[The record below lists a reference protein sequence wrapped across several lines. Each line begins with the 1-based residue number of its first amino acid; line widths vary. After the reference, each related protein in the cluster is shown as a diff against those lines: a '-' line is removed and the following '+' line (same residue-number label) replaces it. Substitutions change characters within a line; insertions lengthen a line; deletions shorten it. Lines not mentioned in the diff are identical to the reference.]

1 MRSRDI
7 FGKTSH
13 NARVSSGLVVA
24 IIVATAFN
32 FTNGVHDAADA
43 VATLVASRTAMPGP
57 ALAVAALFTLL
68 GPLLLGAAVADTVG
82 KLVDVP
88 QDEVI
93 AVIGAGVSG
102 ALVWNVFSW
111 WRGLPSSSTH
121 ALVGGLVGAAVVADG
136 WDAVG
141 WGTVALIGVALV
153 VSPVL
158 GFITGFIGLRAA
170 RFTLRRASREIARPI
185 AWGQWGSSAA
195 LAFGHGANDAAK
207 ATGVIVVMLVAT
219 QHSTGTSAPFWV
231 TAVATISLT
240 LGTCV
245 GGWRIVRTVGMGI
258 FRLRPLH
265 GLVSQ
270 TGSALVVVGATAI
283 GAPVS
288 TSQVVASSV
297 AGVGSGQRWHHVHW
311 HIVRTIALAWLVTI
325 PVCVILG
332 ALATPLWRWLT

>member
-1 MRSRDI
+1 MPSVT
-7 FGKTSH
+7 G
-13 NARVSSGLVVA
+13 GLLAA

-57 ALAVAALFTLL
+57 ALAVAAFFTLL
-68 GPLLLGAAVADTVG
+68 GPLVLGGAVAETVG
-82 KLVDVP
+82 KVVDVP
-88 QDEVI
+88 QDQVV

-102 ALVWNVFSW
+102 ALVWNLFSW

-121 ALVGGLVGAAVVADG
+121 ALIGGLVGAAVVADG
-136 WDAVG
+136 TGAVG
-141 WGTVALIGVALV
+141 WSTVGLVLAALIL
-153 VSPVL
+153 SPAL
-158 GFITGFIGLRAA
+158 GFVTGWVGTRVS
-170 RFTLRRASREIARPI
+170 RFTLRRATREIGSPI
-185 AWGQWGSSAA
+185 KVGQWVSSAG

-219 QHSTGTSAPFWV
+219 QHSTGTTAPLWV
-231 TAVATISLT
+231 TLLATISLT
-240 LGTCV
+240 AGTCV
-245 GGWRIVRTVGMGI
+245 GGWKIVRTVGMGI
-258 FRLRPLH
+258 FRLRPLD

-270 TGSALVVVGATAI
+270 TGSALVVVGASLI

-311 HIVRTIALAWLVTI
+311 QVVRNIGLAWLVTV
-325 PVCVILG
+325 PVCVMLG

>member
-1 MRSRDI
+1 VA
-7 FGKTSH
+7 G
-13 NARVSSGLVVA
+13 GLLGA

-43 VATLVASRTAMPGP
+43 VATIVASRTAMPGP
-57 ALAVAALFTLL
+57 ALAVAAFFTLL
-68 GPLLLGAAVADTVG
+68 GPLLLGAAVADTVA
-82 KLVDVP
+82 KLVEVP
-88 QDEVI
+88 QSQVV

-102 ALVWNVFSW
+102 ALAWNLFSW

-121 ALVGGLVGAAVVADG
+121 ALIGGLVGAAVVADG
-136 WDAVG
+136 TGAVS
-141 WGTVALIGVALV
+141 WGTVGVVLLALV
-153 VSPVL
+153 LSPAL
-158 GFITGFIGLRAA
+158 GFASGFVGLRLS
-170 RFTLRRASREIARPI
+170 RLGLGRASREVNRPI
-185 AWGQWGSSAA
+185 ALGQWGTSAV

-219 QHSTGTSAPFWV
+219 QHSSSTSAPLWV
-231 TAVATISLT
+231 IILATTSLT

-258 FRLRPLH
+258 FRIRPLD

-270 TGSALVVVGATAI
+270 TGSAVVVVGASLI

-297 AGVGSGQRWHHVHW
+297 AGVGGGQRWHHVHW
-311 HIVRTIALAWLVTI
+311 QVVRAIGVAWLVTI
-325 PVCVILG
+325 PVCVMLG
-332 ALATPLWRWLT
+332 ALAVPLWRWLT

>member
-1 MRSRDI
+1 VT
-7 FGKTSH
+7 G
-13 NARVSSGLVVA
+13 GLLAA

-43 VATLVASRTAMPGP
+43 VATLVATRTAAPGP

-68 GPLLLGAAVADTVG
+68 GPLLLGAAVADTVQ
-82 KLVDVP
+82 KVVDVP
-88 QDEVI
+88 ADQVV
-93 AVIGAGVSG
+93 AVVGAGVTG
-102 ALVWNVFSW
+102 ALAWNVFSW

-121 ALVGGLVGAAVVADG
+121 ALIGGLVGAAVFADG
-136 WDAVG
+136 LDAVG
-141 WGTVALIGVALV
+141 WSTVGLVLLALV
-153 VSPVL
+153 LSPAL
-158 GFITGFIGLRAA
+158 GFATGFVGSLFS
-170 RFTLRRASREIARPI
+170 RFALRRATQEVDRPI
-185 AWGQWGSSAA
+185 RWLQWVSSSV

-219 QHSTGTSAPFWV
+219 QHSTGTSAPAWV

-245 GGWRIVRTVGMGI
+245 GGWKIVKTVGMGI
-258 FRLRPLH
+258 YRLRPLD

-270 TGSALVVVGATAI
+270 TGSAIVVVGASAI

-297 AGVGSGQRWHHVHW
+297 AGVGGRRRFHHVHW
-311 HIVRTIALAWLVTI
+311 QIVRAIGVAWLVTI
-325 PVCVILG
+325 PVCVMLG

>member
-1 MRSRDI
+1 M
-7 FGKTSH
+7 
-13 NARVSSGLVVA
+13 SSGLVAA
-24 IIVATAFN
+24 IVVATALN

-88 QDEVI
+88 QDQVV
-93 AVIGAGVSG
+93 AVVGAGVSG
-102 ALVWNVFSW
+102 ALVWNVYSW

-121 ALVGGLVGAAVVADG
+121 ALVGGLVGAAIVADG
-136 WDAVG
+136 FDAVG
-141 WGTVALIGVALV
+141 WGTVALVAVALV
-153 VSPVL
+153 ASPAIGL
-158 GFITGFIGLRAA
+158 LCGFVGLRAA
-170 RFTLRRASREIARPI
+170 RRSLRRATREIRRPI
-185 AWGQWGSSAA
+185 VWGHWAGSAA

-207 ATGVIVVMLVAT
+207 ATGVIVLMLVAT
-219 QHSTGTSAPFWV
+219 QHQTGTTAPLWV
-231 TAVATISLT
+231 TMLAAISLT

-258 FRLRPLH
+258 YRLRPLD

-270 TGSALVVVGATAI
+270 TGSALVVIGASAL

-297 AGVGSGQRWHHVHW
+297 AGVGSGERWHHVHW
-311 HIVRTIALAWLVTI
+311 HVVRAIGLAWLVTI
-325 PVCVILG
+325 PVCVMLG
-332 ALATPLWRWLT
+332 ALAAPLWRWLT

>member
-1 MRSRDI
+1 VT
-7 FGKTSH
+7 G
-13 NARVSSGLVVA
+13 GLVVA
-24 IIVATAFN
+24 IIAATAFN

-68 GPLLLGAAVADTVG
+68 GPLVLGAAVADTVA
-82 KLVDVP
+82 KVVDVP
-88 QDEVI
+88 ADEVV

-102 ALVWNVFSW
+102 ALVWNLFSW

-121 ALVGGLVGAAVVADG
+121 ALIGGLVGAAVAADG
-136 WDAVG
+136 FAAVG
-141 WGTVALIGVALV
+141 WETVALVGAALV
-153 VSPVL
+153 FSPLL
-158 GFITGFIGLRAA
+158 GFVTGYVGLRVAH
-170 RFTLRRASREIARPI
+170 RSLRRASRKIRRPI

-219 QHSTGTSAPFWV
+219 GHTTGTTAPFWV
-231 TAVATISLT
+231 IALATTSLT

-245 GGWRIVRTVGMGI
+245 GGWRIVRTVGMEI
-258 FRLRPLH
+258 FRLRPIH

-270 TGSALVVVGATAI
+270 TGSALVVVGASAI

-297 AGVGSGQRWHHVHW
+297 AGVGSEERWHHVHW
-311 HIVRTIALAWLVTI
+311 PVVRTIGVAWLVTI
-325 PVCVILG
+325 PVCVMLG
-332 ALATPLWRWLT
+332 ALATPIWRGLT

>member
-1 MRSRDI
+1 MS
-7 FGKTSH
+7 
-13 NARVSSGLVVA
+13 NGLVVA
-24 IIVATAFN
+24 IVVATAFN

-68 GPLLLGAAVADTVG
+68 GPLVLGAAVADTVG
-82 KLVDVP
+82 KIVDVP
-88 QDEVI
+88 QDQVV

-102 ALVWNVFSW
+102 ALVWNTFSW

-136 WDAVG
+136 FDAVG
-141 WGTVALIGVALV
+141 WSTVALVGAALV
-153 VSPVL
+153 VSPAL
-158 GFITGFIGLRAA
+158 GLLTGFIGLRAA
-170 RFTLRRASREIARPI
+170 RRALRRASREIRRPI
-185 AWGQWGSSAA
+185 AWGQWVSSAG

-219 QHSTGTSAPFWV
+219 QHQTGTSAPLWV
-231 TAVATISLT
+231 TLLATTSLT

-258 FRLRPLH
+258 YRLRPLD

-270 TGSALVVVGATAI
+270 TGSALVVLGASAV

-297 AGVGSGQRWHHVHW
+297 AGVGSGERWHHVHW
-311 HIVRTIALAWLVTI
+311 HVVRTIGLAWLVTI
-325 PVCVILG
+325 PVCVMLG
-332 ALATPLWRWLT
+332 ALAAPLWRWLT

>member
-1 MRSRDI
+1 VT
-7 FGKTSH
+7 G
-13 NARVSSGLVVA
+13 GLVAA

-43 VATLVASRTAMPGP
+43 VATLVATRTGAPGP

-68 GPLLLGAAVADTVG
+68 GPLVLGAAVADTVQ
-82 KLVDVP
+82 KVVDVP
-88 QDEVI
+88 ADQV
-93 AVIGAGVSG
+93 VGVVGAGVTG

-121 ALVGGLVGAAVVADG
+121 ALIGGMVGAAVFADG
-136 WDAVG
+136 LDAVG
-141 WGTVALIGVALV
+141 WGTVGLVLLALV
-153 VSPVL
+153 LSPAL
-158 GFITGFIGLRAA
+158 GFAVGFVGSIGS
-170 RFTLRRASREIARPI
+170 RFALRRATQEVDRPI
-185 AWGQWGSSAA
+185 RWLQWVSSSV

-219 QHSTGTSAPFWV
+219 QHSSGSSAPVWV

-240 LGTCV
+240 AGTCV
-245 GGWRIVRTVGMGI
+245 GGWKIVKTVGMGI
-258 FRLRPLH
+258 YRLRPLD

-270 TGSALVVVGATAI
+270 TGSAIVVVGASAI

-297 AGVGSGQRWHHVHW
+297 AGVGGRRRFHHVHW
-311 HIVRTIALAWLVTI
+311 QIVRAIGVAWLVTI
-325 PVCVILG
+325 PVCVMLG

>member
-1 MRSRDI
+1 MR
-7 FGKTSH
+7 
-13 NARVSSGLVVA
+13 AVSGGLLAA

-43 VATLVASRTAMPGP
+43 IATLVASRTAMPGP
-57 ALAVAALFTLL
+57 ALLFGAFFTLL

-82 KLVDVP
+82 KVVQVP
-88 QDEVI
+88 ADQVVEI
-93 AVIGAGVSG
+93 IGAGVTG
-102 ALVWNVFSW
+102 ALAWNLFSW

-121 ALVGGLVGAAVVADG
+121 ALIGGLVGAAVVADG
-136 WDAVG
+136 TDAVG
-141 WGTVALIGVALV
+141 WHTVALVLVALV
-153 VSPVL
+153 VSPLL
-158 GFITGFIGLRAA
+158 GFLAGVVGIRAS
-170 RFTLRRASREIARPI
+170 RFALRRASREIRGPI
-185 AWGQWGSSAA
+185 VWGQWISSAG

-219 QHSTGTSAPFWV
+219 QHSSGTSAPLWV
-231 TAVATISLT
+231 TLVATTSLT
-240 LGTCV
+240 IGTLV

-265 GLVSQ
+265 GMVSQ
-270 TGSALVVVGATAI
+270 TGSALVVVGASVI

-311 HIVRTIALAWLVTI
+311 DVVRTIGLAWLVTV
-325 PVCVILG
+325 PVCVMLG
-332 ALATPLWRWLT
+332 ALALPLWRWLT